1 MDLKKV
7 LVVFLLLASC
17 STQLFAQVD
26 YKQQYFNGKTLFREG
41 KYSLAMES
49 FKPVIAYDSK
59 NPFPQYASFYYAVSA
74 YKQGYASVAKDMF
87 AQVKTLYPQWEK
99 INEVTF
105 WQAIILFDSKD
116 YFQALRMLEG
126 LKDKGLQENIANA
139 KEHYLSTITDIETLR
154 MMLEEYPRDNMIARL
169 LAKQLSK
176 NITERETR
184 EELEKLIARFKFE
197 RSDFIAE
204 APPSYFKDVYN
215 VSVLM
220 PFMVKT
226 LSPTTNKKQN
236 QIIIDFYE
244 GMQLAADTL
253 KHQGVN
259 IDLRAYDTEGKNE
272 KIKSILEKEELASSD
287 LLVGPFF
294 PEENDAVQKFSFE
307 NSINVFNPFQNN
319 ADLIQNNP
327 YAFLLQPS
335 FETLGRKA
343 GEFAAKNTKKKNALI
358 FYGQNVKDSV
368 MAANFKQTAQ
378 ANGLK
383 VLYAY
388 EIPNE
393 ASGRIVTILASP
405 TEYDKW
411 KKPIKFTLPKDS
423 IGCIYVASNDPLIYS
438 KVISS
443 VETRGDSIMVL
454 GSETWLTQNDAV
466 DYDKYRNLNIVFSGP
481 NYTSF
486 SSQEYKAFLNRYIR
500 RHGKYPEELARRGY
514 AFMMFIGQN
523 FKKHGVYFQEGLLGE
538 EKVPGVL
545 VEGYN
550 YQYSRDNQFVPFVK
564 SDGGELVVIEPKKK

>member
-7 LVVFLLLASC
+7 LVVFLLLAAC
-17 STQLFAQVD
+17 SIQLLAQVD

-41 KYSLAMES
+41 KYNLAMES

-59 NPFPQYASFYYAVSA
+59 NPFAQYASFYYAVSA

-87 AQVKTLYPQWEK
+87 SQIKTLYPQWEK

-105 WQAIILFDSKD
+105 WQAIIHFDTND
-116 YFQALRMLEG
+116 YFQALRLLGG
-126 LKDKGLQENIANA
+126 LKERGMQEEIANA
-139 KEHYLSTITDIETLR
+139 KEHYLSTITDPETLR
-154 MMLEEYPRDNMIARL
+154 MMLEEYPQDKLIARM

-176 NITERETR
+176 NITEKETR
-184 EELEKLIARFKFE
+184 EELEKLIDRFNFE
-197 RSDFIAE
+197 RGDFIVE

-226 LSPTTNKKQN
+226 LSPNTDKKRN

-253 KHQGVN
+253 KQQGVN

-327 YAFLLQPS
+327 YGFLLQPS
-335 FETLGRKA
+335 FETLGRKS
-343 GEFAAKNTKKKNALI
+343 GEFAAKNTEKKNALI

-368 MAANFKQTAQ
+368 MAANFKVAAQ

-388 EIPNE
+388 EIPND
-393 ASGRIVTILASP
+393 ATGRIVTILASP

-423 IGCIYVASNDPLIYS
+423 IGSIYVASNDPLIYS

-466 DYDKYRNLNIVFSGP
+466 DFDKYRNLNIVFSGP

-486 SSQEYKAFLNRYIR
+486 SSREYKAFLNRYIR
-500 RHGKYPEELARRGY
+500 RHGRYPEELARRGY

-523 FKKHGVYFQEGLLGE
+523 FKKYGVYFQEGLLEE

-564 SDGGELVVIEPKKK
+564 SDAGELVVIESKKK